1 MCDIVRDDDDDDDDS
16 DDSDDSDGGGGG
28 GSSVL
33 DSGMGLEGGVGAEER
48 GAPGED

>member
-1 MCDIVRDDDDDDDDS
+1 MCDIVRDDDDNDDSDDDS
-16 DDSDDSDGGGGG
+16 DDSDGGG

>member
-1 MCDIVRDDDDDDDDS
+1 MCDIVRDDDDNDDSDDDS
-16 DDSDDSDGGGGG
+16 DDSDGGG

-33 DSGMGLEGGVGAEER
+33 DSGMGLKGGVGAEER